1 MDTDT
6 LHLAVEHFGA
16 AAMAASFAAG
26 LVFSVNP
33 VAMAAIPV
41 SLAYVTKARTPR
53 DAFMFGTMFI
63 VGMIVTQVLLGMAAG
78 FGGSGVQR
86 LLDRKWGVVIGPVL
100 MVLGLMWPG
109 WIRLPLPRFA
119 FTAKRPD
126 TSWGAF
132 ALGIPFSVAICP
144 VCTPALIILLGVA
157 TSFGSPWTGALLLL
171 AFALGRAVP
180 VAIGAWSIGYLENLR
195 AFSAYRR
202 SFEIVGALTL
212 IAAGLYLMN
221 AYFFWWPRLAS

>member
-1 MDTDT
+1 MDTDA
-6 LHLAVEHFGA
+6 LRLAVEHFGVA
-16 AAMAASFAAG
+16 AIAASFVAG

-53 DAFMFGTMFI
+53 QAFMFGTMFI
-63 VGMIVTQVLLGMAAG
+63 VGMIVTHILLGFVAG
-78 FGGSGVQR
+78 FGGSGIQR
-86 LLDRKWGVVIGPVL
+86 LLDRKWGAVIGPIL
-100 MVLGLMWPG
+100 ILLGLMWPG

-126 TSWGAF
+126 TSLGAF
-132 ALGIPFSVAICP
+132 ILGIPFSVAICP
-144 VCTPALIILLGVA
+144 VCTPALVILLGVA
-157 TSFGSPWTGALLLL
+157 AGFGSPWAGALLLL

-195 AFSAYRR
+195 GLSAYRR
-202 SFEIVGALTL
+202 SFEVIGAVTL
-212 IAAGLYLMN
+212 IASGLYLMN
-221 AYFFWWPRLAS
+221 AYFFWLPGLAG